1 VSLAPHPPKIPGP
14 PYGAGVQQIPKVGDR
29 VRVTG
34 AMNDPDPIAMGE
46 VGTVDWAGSWSSP
59 LTRQIGV
66 KWDNG
71 RSLGLIEGDPFAIL

>member
-1 VSLAPHPPKIPGP
+1 
-14 PYGAGVQQIPKVGDR
+14 
-29 VRVTG
+29 
-34 AMNDPDPIAMGE
+34 MNDPDPIAMGE

>member
-1 VSLAPHPPKIPGP
+1 VTAP
-14 PYGAGVQQIPKVGDR
+14 VQVGDR

-34 AMNDPDPIAMGE
+34 RMDDPDPIPVGTE
-46 VGTVDWAGSWSSP
+46 GTVDWVGQWTCE

-71 RSLGLIEGDPFAIL
+71 RTLLLLGNDPYQVVNK